1 MRVLV
6 VGAGIGG
13 LGAAA
18 ALGHRGHDV
27 DVVEIKPD
35 FAVYGVGINQP
46 ANSLRA
52 LQSLGVLAECLDAGY
67 RFDRTSFFD
76 QHGAHVVTITS
87 ALGGSDVPANNALSR
102 LDLHQA
108 LVGAADRAGVKVTYG
123 TTVEALDD
131 EGDTVHVALSDGRQ
145 DSYELVLGFDGIRSP
160 LRHRVFPEAAAPVYS
175 GFGVWRLTLPRPS
188 ELTEL
193 RVYQA
198 PGVKVGFIPLSEAQ
212 MYMFVVTPESERMPV
227 QPDGYGDCLRERMT
241 GFSDLPGRVR
251 DAIVGPDGI
260 VYSPISD
267 VLLPLPW
274 FRGRVGILGDAAHA
288 CAPHLTQGAAMALE
302 DAVVLAEV
310 LDEEGSLD
318 ERLRRYENR
327 RFARARF
334 VQDVS
339 RGILQAEM
347 AIDEQNYQESFAHA
361 RAHLPEQML
370 GVDQFLNALA

>member
-131 EGDTVHVALSDGRQ
+131 EGDTVHVALSDGRTPT
-145 DSYELVLGFDGIRSP
+145 SWSSASTASAHRCATACSRRPPRRSI
-160 LRHRVFPEAAAPVYS
+160 PVS
-175 GFGVWRLTLPRPS
+175 
-188 ELTEL
+188 
-193 RVYQA
+193 
-198 PGVKVGFIPLSEAQ
+198 
-212 MYMFVVTPESERMPV
+212 
-227 QPDGYGDCLRERMT
+227 
-241 GFSDLPGRVR
+241 
-251 DAIVGPDGI
+251 
-260 VYSPISD
+260 
-267 VLLPLPW
+267 
-274 FRGRVGILGDAAHA
+274 A
-288 CAPHLTQGAAMALE
+288 CG
-302 DAVVLAEV
+302 
-310 LDEEGSLD
+310 G
-318 ERLRRYENR
+318 
-327 RFARARF
+327 
-334 VQDVS
+334 
-339 RGILQAEM
+339 
-347 AIDEQNYQESFAHA
+347 
-361 RAHLPEQML
+361 
-370 GVDQFLNALA
+370 